1 MNAEFG
7 YPGPMN
13 RESRFHLIIAAA
25 PVLALVAGAGSAAC
39 GGAPSPEPQA
49 ATTPAT
55 TSAQAP
61 PAPTTPAPTPSAE
74 TASTP
79 APEPAEAVAEKCE
92 GGWVCVKVS
101 LDSRKV
107 EPRETKLL
115 GDPKI
120 ESTWSKNTDGRPA
133 TFDAFSK
140 GAVEVTLR
148 RKPGNKN
155 EVVVKPPKGSEIVID
170 RHDGSPDDF
179 THVGVI
185 ATEKDGALLVD
196 LRYLR

>member
-1 MNAEFG
+1 MGVDMGYAER
-7 YPGPMN
+7 MN
-13 RESRFHLIIAAA
+13 RTPSIVCSAF
-25 PVLALVAGAGSAAC
+25 ALVLGATAAAC
-39 GGAPSPEPQA
+39 GGGATPEPVA
-49 ATTPAT
+49 PVTPVT

-61 PAPTTPAPTPSAE
+61 VSEPEPKAAPAAVETAPAPAPATAAE
-74 TASTP
+74 P
-79 APEPAEAVAEKCE
+79 VAEKCD

-101 LDSRKV
+101 LDTRKV
-107 EPRETKLL
+107 EKRDTKLL

-133 TFDAFSK
+133 TFEAFSK
-140 GAVEVTLR
+140 GSVDVTLR

-155 EVVVKPPKGSEIVID
+155 EVVVKSAKGGEIVID
-170 RHDGSPDDF
+170 RKDGTPDDF

-185 ATEKDGALLVD
+185 AAEKDGALLVD